1 MYHFSIEKFFIMS
14 TPSPKFIILTESLPR
29 SDRKPEH
36 SLRIQNLETLTDLK
50 FIYLNILHISLHIWI
65 ALLLLH
71 FSSTGI
77 DLRLCLSA
85 LCLLGL
91 SLLGLFGLLFS
102 LLPPLVLFDHGLDD
116 AVDDFVVVRSI
127 RRGLLLLLRVA
138 TRSVRLKFLNN

>member
-1 MYHFSIEKFFIMS
+1 MYHFSIEKFLSWVLPLLNLLFWQKVCLGLI
-14 TPSPKFIILTESLPR
+14 ESR
-29 SDRKPEH
+29 ND